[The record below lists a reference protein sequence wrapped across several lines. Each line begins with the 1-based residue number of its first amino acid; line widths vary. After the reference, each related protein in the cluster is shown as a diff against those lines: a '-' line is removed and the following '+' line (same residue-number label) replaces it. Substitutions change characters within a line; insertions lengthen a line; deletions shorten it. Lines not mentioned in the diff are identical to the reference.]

1 MRVRLELV
9 YTLDLH
15 VHEFAS
21 APHGPGRGVDAPA
34 LSILTLLVLGVA
46 LLLPAI
52 ASVLLMA
59 APDTMTASTYSISG
73 TLLVALAALTLPRL
87 PGLGQRPVTC
97 PDRPLMRI

>member
-1 MRVRLELV
+1 MIELV
-9 YTLDLH
+9 NTLDLH

-59 APDTMTASTYSISG
+59 APDTMTASTYSISA